1 MNRFLGK
8 FAVDKD
14 GSSPWDTELALG
26 LDKQPHQDSFI
37 FSCVKTF
44 PHIFSHYFPR
54 IFSALGILAHPPF
67 SN

>member
-26 LDKQPHQDSFI
+26 LYKPHQDSFI
-37 FSCVKTF
+37 FPDVKTF
-44 PHIFSHYFPR
+44 PHIFSLHFPR
-54 IFSALGILAHPPF
+54 IFPALGILTHFPF
-67 SN
+67 LS